1 MPSALQLLLMA
12 NKTKIVRHTHRPMY
26 ENIYTRGDEKQ
37 WKCWAIN
44 KNETKKKKKREV
56 GWHVFLPFY
65 EISKGSSAD
74 GKATTCTNI
83 TTAPASLTRVK
94 KKRKKKNLYRFI
106 FVGWMLELSQ
116 DTINVAFLYRG
127 NSLSFKSCLRD
138 SNKIDVISANQ
149 KTKNRMIR
157 FKFFFPLICN
167 TGRMYIEGKN
177 VIR

>member
-44 KNETKKKKKREV
+44 KNETKKKKKRS
-56 GWHVFLPFY
+56 GM
-65 EISKGSSAD
+65 
-74 GKATTCTNI
+74 TCLSPLLRNI
-83 TTAPASLTRVK
+83 KRQFSWWESHHLHQHHNGTSFINSGK

-149 KTKNRMIR
+149 KTKIGWFDSNSS
-157 FKFFFPLICN
+157 FPWFVLQAECI
-167 TGRMYIEGKN
+167 
-177 VIR
+177 